1 MAHSYRH
8 YSPEQCYLLPPDPTD
23 WLPADCLAYQVH
35 EIVGELNLELLH
47 NAYSNDGRGAPAFAP
62 QMMVRIL
69 FYAHYKGIHAS
80 RAIQRLCAEDVGAR
94 FLAGGDLPDHRSIH
108 VFRTR
113 HKNAMRDLFLQS
125 IRLCRA
131 AGMTPL
137 KKVAVD
143 GTKLDG
149 AASKDSS
156 ITYAKIV
163 QEEQKL
169 LAQEEQKLLAQEEE
183 RLLAQVDADMQ
194 HGLETDAAQDALF
207 GEDNDG
213 YSLPDHLKSRQD
225 RLAALRKAKTE
236 LQQRARTREQER
248 KEKWDHTDP
257 KERPHRK
264 KPDPDT
270 VVPEPDDRYNFVDPD
285 SRMMKGRGRFV
296 QGYNAQISVDSAHQV
311 IVACAVTDAC
321 TDYSQLIPL
330 CEQTAKNMAQTPEQT
345 LADGGYFDHRN
356 IETLEAGGF
365 HVLIPPDNNWHRNAA
380 VLPALTADEQ
390 KEKATRARLAH
401 LVATQQGRADY
412 AYRLKTVEPVFAQIK
427 GSPGHSLFTR
437 FLRYGLARAQEDWCF
452 VCAAHNL
459 GKLLRFRAKLC
470 PLGAMG

>member
-1 MAHSYRH
+1 MAHRYRH
-8 YSPEQCYLLPPDPTD
+8 YSPEQCSLLPPDPTD
-23 WLPADCLAYQVH
+23 WLPPDSLAYQVH

-69 FYAHYKGIHAS
+69 FYAHFKGIHSS
-80 RAIQRLCAEDVGAR
+80 RAIKRLCAEDVGAR
-94 FLAGGDLPDHRSIH
+94 FLAGGEFPDHRSIH
-108 VFRTR
+108 QFRVR
-113 HKNAMRDLFLQS
+113 HHSAMRDLFLQS

-137 KKVAVD
+137 WKVAID

-149 AASKDSS
+149 PASKDSS
-156 ITYAKIV
+156 ITYAKITQ
-163 QEEQKL
+163 QEQR
-169 LAQEEQKLLAQEEE
+169 LAEEE
-183 RLLAQVDADMQ
+183 RRLLAQLDADLQ
-194 HGLETDAAQDALF
+194 NGLQTDTAQDAQF

-213 YSLPDHLKSRQD
+213 YSLPEHLRTRQD

-248 KEKWDHTDP
+248 KEKWDQTDP
-257 KERPHRK
+257 KDRPHRK

-270 VVPEPDDRYNFVDPD
+270 VVPDPDDRYNFVDPD
-285 SRMMKGRGRFV
+285 SRMMKGRGRFL

-311 IVACAVTDAC
+311 IVACAVTDDG

-330 CEQTAKNMAQTPEQT
+330 CEQTAQNMAQQPDLT

-356 IETLEAGGF
+356 IEALEAGGF
-365 HVLIPPDNNWHRNAA
+365 TVLIPPDNRWHRDRT
-380 VLPALTADEQ
+380 VLPALTPPQQ
-390 KEKATRARLAH
+390 KEKATRERLAH
-401 LVATQQGRADY
+401 LVATQQGRADD

-427 GSPGHSLFTR
+427 GSPGHTLFTR
-437 FLRYGLARAQEDWCF
+437 FLRYGLARAQQDWCF

-459 GKLLRFRAKLC
+459 SKLLRFRAAMR